1 MSVSKSDV
9 MDGAARVEYAGPIN
23 GNPAGAVRGRW
34 SFKQLLIATGALLLI
49 GAAAEYGADYWKT
62 GRFLVSTDDA
72 YVEAHSVLI
81 SPKVSGYLSEAP
93 IDDNQPVKAGETL
106 ARIDPRDY
114 QTALDQARANVAA
127 AQAAIDTVNQ
137 QADQQRLVVEQGR
150 HQVAS
155 DQAALVFSQQD
166 FQRYTQLAKDG
177 FGTVQ
182 RAQQAQAD
190 IREKD
195 AVLQHDIA
203 VVVAAERQIG
213 IFKAQIAQATATLAQ
228 QQAMQHQAELNLS
241 YTIITAP
248 VDGTLGVRTLRVGQ
262 YVQAGTQL
270 MAVVPLQAVYIV
282 ANYKETQLTD
292 VRPGQP
298 VTIDVDTYPGAK
310 VTGHIDSVAPASG
323 QEFALLP
330 PDNATGN
337 FTKIVQRIP
346 VKIVVDATDP
356 LSHLLRPGMSVE
368 PTINTKPASA
378 THTLR
383 SARPAAHLDC
393 RRRCPSGRLHGGP
406 RHHDRQLVAALHRR
420 RHRHRWRLRNLDLD
434 IVSDRRNHRHPAD
447 QLPEPS
453 LLAAAVFA
461 RQRGAIPAVFGLMRP
476 GAQPG

>member
-1 MSVSKSDV
+1 MGVSKSAV
-9 MDGAARVEYAGPIN
+9 MDASKLVGYAGPADRSAI
-23 GNPAGAVRGRW
+23 GAVRSRW
-34 SFKQLLIATGALLLI
+34 SLKQLLIATGALLAI
-49 GAAAEYGADYWKT
+49 GAAAEYGNYYWRT

-72 YVEAHSVLI
+72 YVAAHSVLI

-93 IDDNQPVKAGETL
+93 VDDNQPVKAGDVL

-127 AQAAIDTVNQ
+127 AQAAIDTLNQ
-137 QADQQRLVVEQGR
+137 QIGQQMLVVEQGR
-150 HQVAS
+150 HQVVS

-177 FGTVQ
+177 YAPVQ
-182 RAQQAQAD
+182 RSQQAQAD

-195 AVLQHDIA
+195 ATLQHDGA
-203 VVVAAERQIG
+203 VAAAAERQIG
-213 IFKAQIAQATATLAQ
+213 VFKAQIAQATATLAQ
-228 QQAMQHQAELNLS
+228 QRAMAHQAELNLS
-241 YTIITAP
+241 YTTITAP
-248 VDGTLGVRTLRVGQ
+248 VDGTLGARTLRVGQ

-292 VRPGQP
+292 VRPGQS

-346 VKIVVDATDP
+346 VKIVVDARDP
-356 LSHLLRPGMSVE
+356 LAHLLRPGMSVE
-368 PTINTKPASA
+368 PTIDTKPVKPASA
-378 THTLR
+378 
-383 SARPAAHLDC
+383 S
-393 RRRCPSGRLHGGP
+393 
-406 RHHDRQLVAALHRR
+406 
-420 RHRHRWRLRNLDLD
+420 
-434 IVSDRRNHRHPAD
+434 
-447 QLPEPS
+447 
-453 LLAAAVFA
+453 
-461 RQRGAIPAVFGLMRP
+461 
-476 GAQPG
+476 